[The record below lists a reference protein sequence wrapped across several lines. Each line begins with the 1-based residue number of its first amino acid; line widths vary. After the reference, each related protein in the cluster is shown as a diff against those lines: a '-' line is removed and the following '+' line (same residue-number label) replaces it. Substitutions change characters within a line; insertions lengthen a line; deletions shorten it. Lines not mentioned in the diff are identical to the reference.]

1 MYLLRSE
8 GENKLHLSIFWKPF
22 VCTQEIKKRQDT
34 VGYSLLHKVSERVC
48 THVTT
53 TVRSFLFL
61 TFERLVELV
70 LPEHDP
76 EVVNGAGVEL
86 HPEYHVAARAA
97 VALVV
102 ALELWSEKKKKQQ
115 SEESQTK
122 LNSSS
127 SSTTQSRQNSTGQS
141 DGVWLQLDGFIFSSG
156 SAIKRFSVRNQMQN
170 WNASIVEL
178 NTASTLI
185 NSRYISSE
193 RNMKRAGDAPARFS
207 ASSVFP
213 LTPRPLDTYVP
224 RNVWPLHKHYYPN
237 CLRATLKF
245 HTGKSSASLLLFPDG
260 QPGPVR
266 FLTRTSHLQVPEEY
280 LASTL
285 NASQTAAVNSK

>member
-34 VGYSLLHKVSERVC
+34 VGYSLLHKVSECVC
-48 THVTT
+48 THITT

-102 ALELWSEKKKKQQ
+102 ALELWSEKKKKKQ

-127 SSTTQSRQNSTGQS
+127 FSTKQSRQNSTGQS
-141 DGVWLQLDGFIFSSG
+141 DHFL
-156 SAIKRFSVRNQMQN
+156 
-170 WNASIVEL
+170 
-178 NTASTLI
+178 
-185 NSRYISSE
+185 
-193 RNMKRAGDAPARFS
+193 APE
-207 ASSVFP
+207 V
-213 LTPRPLDTYVP
+213 
-224 RNVWPLHKHYYPN
+224 
-237 CLRATLKF
+237 
-245 HTGKSSASLLLFPDG
+245 
-260 QPGPVR
+260 Q
-266 FLTRTSHLQVPEEY
+266 
-280 LASTL
+280 
-285 NASQTAAVNSK
+285 